1 MVKGFIDFLM
11 WRKVVC
17 VLDCFTDY
25 SQDNM
30 CSLRSY
36 RSFTNS
42 LPSYLNCTLQF
53 IQAFP
58 PTAIK
63 WLVPYTF
70 FMNCSGQK
78 LWESLCA
85 YRRHLISVPS
95 KKTCTPQRL
104 VFNWSTIVI
113 GPGDVVLSLYMVQFS
128 RVLTADGEWLAV
140 HVGSNKRLIHVQ

>member
-1 MVKGFIDFLM
+1 VKKSSL
-11 WRKVVC
+11 C
-17 VLDCFTDY
+17 LDCFTDY
-25 SQDNM
+25 SQNHM
-30 CSLRSY
+30 SSLRSC

-78 LWESLCA
+78 LWQSRCA
-85 YRRHLISVPS
+85 NTRNHSTVPS

-104 VFNWSTIVI
+104 VFNWSTTVI
-113 GPGDVVLSLYMVQFS
+113 SPADVILSLYIAQYS
-128 RVLTADGEWLAV
+128 RVLTADGGMTTSAR
-140 HVGSNKRLIHVQ
+140 GIR